1 MILVFPGHIRCA
13 TMINLSGGGPTWR
26 RLLTHLRRRIESGEF
41 PDLLPS
47 ERTLTEE
54 YGVSKGTVRKA
65 LAELR
70 AEGLI
75 RTDKGWGSYVVEREE

>member
-1 MILVFPGHIRCA
+1 
-13 TMINLSGGGPTWR
+13 MINLGGARGPIWR
-26 RLLTHLRRRIESGEF
+26 RVLAHLRQRIEAGEF

-54 YGVSKGTVRKA
+54 YGVSKGTIRKA

-70 AEGLI
+70 MEGVI
-75 RTDKGWGSYVVEREE
+75 RTDKGWGSYVVEPPEER

>member
-1 MILVFPGHIRCA
+1 
-13 TMINLSGGGPTWR
+13 MINLGGGGPTWR
-26 RLLTHLRRRIESGEF
+26 RVLAHLRARIAAGEF

-65 LAELR
+65 LAQLR
-70 AEGLI
+70 MEGLI
-75 RTDKGWGSYVVEREE
+75 QTDKGWGSYVVEQSDER

>member
-1 MILVFPGHIRCA
+1 
-13 TMINLSGGGPTWR
+13 MINLSGGRGPTWR
-26 RLLTHLRRRIESGEF
+26 RVLAHLRQRIEAGEF
-41 PDLLPS
+41 ADLLPS

-70 AEGLI
+70 MEGVI
-75 RTDKGWGSYVVEREE
+75 RTDKGWGSYVVEREES

>member
-1 MILVFPGHIRCA
+1 
-13 TMINLSGGGPTWR
+13 MINLSGGGPTWR
-26 RLLTHLRRRIESGEF
+26 RLLAHLRQRIEAGEF

-54 YGVSKGTVRKA
+54 YGVSKGTIRKA
-65 LAELR
+65 LAQLR

-75 RTDKGWGSYVVEREE
+75 KTDKGWGSYVVDQPDGQ